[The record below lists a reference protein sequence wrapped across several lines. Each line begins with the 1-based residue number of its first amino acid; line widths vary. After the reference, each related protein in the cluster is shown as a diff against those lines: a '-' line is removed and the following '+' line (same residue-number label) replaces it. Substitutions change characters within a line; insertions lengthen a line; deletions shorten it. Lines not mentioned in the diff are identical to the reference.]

1 MALSRDSLQERIA
14 KIILRGE
21 FGIKQRIERAQWEER
36 ELYPLIE
43 DLKAGRTVFGMP
55 AGSLLEFKVVPDA
68 SAYIRPATRLSEN
81 VPEKSDSSGGSPP
94 PNAGAGL

>member
-1 MALSRDSLQERIA
+1 LALSRDSLQERIA

-55 AGSLLEFKVVPDA
+55 AGSLLEFKVIPDA
-68 SAYIRPATRLSEN
+68 SAYIRPATRLGEDVSAK
-81 VPEKSDSSGGSPP
+81 PDSGGDPP
-94 PNAGAGL
+94 PPTEGT